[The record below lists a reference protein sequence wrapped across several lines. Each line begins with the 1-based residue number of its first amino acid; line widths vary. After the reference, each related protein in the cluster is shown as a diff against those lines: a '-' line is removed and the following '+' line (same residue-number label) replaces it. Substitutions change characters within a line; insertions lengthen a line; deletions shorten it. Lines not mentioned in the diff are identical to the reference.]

1 MGPTKYNN
9 GCDTFLFWI
18 ALMLYLMVELIYY
31 LVFWM
36 ESAGDLLHQVERGLS
51 SGYMK
56 VRACLLRNVDS
67 SSIFCY
73 AFLNTIFYMLSFYNQ

>member
-1 MGPTKYNN
+1 MSPTKNNN
-9 GCDTFLFWI
+9 GCDTFLSWI
-18 ALMLYLMVELIYY
+18 ALMLYSMVELIYY
-31 LVFWM
+31 LVFCL

-56 VRACLLRNVDS
+56 ARACLLRSVDS

-73 AFLNTIFYMLSFYNQ
+73 AFLNTIFYILSFNNH